1 MKRNGLKCDDQ
12 KIKGGYVA
20 QLTKAT
26 GEQEFIHPKNGKTF
40 ILDEIQGYVGGNFQH
55 VPLMNPF
62 SEFDV
67 MLCDEDGIA
76 NKKQI
81 NIYATILAHQ
91 PILGDVMTCRLVE
104 GEYVE

>member
-1 MKRNGLKCDDQ
+1 M
-12 KIKGGYVA
+12 A

-26 GEQEFIHPKNGKTF
+26 GEQEFIYPKNGKTF
-40 ILDEIQGYVGGNFQH
+40 VLEEIQGYVGGNFQH

-76 NKKQI
+76 HKKQI
-81 NIYATILAHQ
+81 NIYLSLIH
-91 PILGDVMTCRLVE
+91 I
-104 GEYVE
+104 

>member
-1 MKRNGLKCDDQ
+1 M
-12 KIKGGYVA
+12 A
-20 QLTKAT
+20 ELTKAA
-26 GEQEFIHPKNGKTF
+26 GEQEFIYPKNGKTF
-40 ILDEIQGYVGGNFQH
+40 VLDEIQGYVGGNFQH

-76 NKKQI
+76 HKKQI

-91 PILGDVMTCRLVE
+91 PILGDVITCRLVE